1 MNYSFASPP
10 TRGKYTNYPGSRDNT
25 PETSRNAAPPVDDIA
40 RTHRYKILE
49 ALKGETF
56 GLSSEGIAGKVGL
69 TKYSVR
75 PRISELVA
83 SGDVIETPFRQK
95 NAEGRSIVIWRAV
108 Q

>member
-1 MNYSFASPP
+1 MTYTTTTARASTQYP
-10 TRGKYTNYPGSRDNT
+10 NFPGSRDNA
-25 PETSRNAAPPVDDIA
+25 PETSREAARTIVDVA
-40 RTHRYKILE
+40 RTHRLKVLE

-56 GLSSEGIAGKVGL
+56 GLSSEAIAGKIGL

-83 SGDVIETPFRQK
+83 SGEVIETPFREK
-95 NAEGRSIVIWRAV
+95 NSDGRSVVIWRAA

>member
-10 TRGKYTNYPGSRDNT
+10 ASGKYPNFHGARDNA
-25 PETSRNAAPPVDDIA
+25 PETSRDAAKTVVDIA
-40 RTHRYKILE
+40 KTHRDKILE
-49 ALKGETF
+49 ALRGETF

-83 SGDVIETPFRQK
+83 SGDVIVRPFREK
-95 NAEGRSIVIWRAV
+95 NAEGRSAVIWRAV